1 MIMLAPSSRALVV
14 RQPQSTRVEGVNIV
28 MKSDASKVHTD
39 VALFLHLANAGL
51 RKSCMREIRTCRLSG
66 GRRPARKRASSDPT
80 VGMKPGIGRQRAVWY
95 AVILLAVIGVAVA
108 VRSMVHVVPIVLRG
122 YHPPA
127 APSNPRLAQFAA
139 LDDLFARYP
148 ILTLVHIV
156 PGLLFMILGPLQFN
170 PTIRARYLRWH
181 RLSGRVFVVCGLVIG
196 ISALAMSFGM
206 PAIGGVNQAA
216 ATTLFGM
223 LFLFA
228 LCRAFWHIRRGEVAL
243 HREWMIR
250 AFAIGLAVAT
260 IRPIIGMF
268 FATSPFTGLTPRE
281 FF

>member
-1 MIMLAPSSRALVV
+1 
-14 RQPQSTRVEGVNIV
+14 
-28 MKSDASKVHTD
+28 
-39 VALFLHLANAGL
+39 
-51 RKSCMREIRTCRLSG
+51 
-66 GRRPARKRASSDPT
+66 
-80 VGMKPGIGRQRAVWY
+80 MKPGIGRQRGVWY
-95 AVILLAVIGVAVA
+95 GVIFLAAIGVAVA
-108 VRSMVHVVPIVLRG
+108 VRRMVHVVPIVLHG
-122 YHPPA
+122 YRPPP

-170 PTIRARYLRWH
+170 PTIRARHLRWH
-181 RLSGRVFVVCGLVIG
+181 RLSGRVFVVCGLVVG

-216 ATTLFGM
+216 ATTLFGT

-228 LCRAFWHIRRGEVAL
+228 LCRAFWHIRQGEVAL

-281 FF
+281 FFGIAFWIGFVVHLIAAETWIHATAASPIPVRFQE

>member
-1 MIMLAPSSRALVV
+1 
-14 RQPQSTRVEGVNIV
+14 
-28 MKSDASKVHTD
+28 
-39 VALFLHLANAGL
+39 
-51 RKSCMREIRTCRLSG
+51 
-66 GRRPARKRASSDPT
+66 
-80 VGMKPGIGRQRAVWY
+80 MKPGIGRQKAVWY
-95 AVILLAVIGVAVA
+95 GIIFLAVIGSAAA
-108 VRSMVHVVPIVLRG
+108 VRRMVHVVPIVLRG

-170 PTIRARYLRWH
+170 PTIRARHLRWH
-181 RLSGRVFVVCGLVIG
+181 RLSGRVFVVCGLVVG

-216 ATTLFGM
+216 ATTLFGT

-228 LCRAFWHIRRGEVAL
+228 LCRAFWHIRRGEVAR

-268 FATSPFTGLTPRE
+268 FASSPFTGLTPRE
-281 FF
+281 FFGIAFWIGFVVHLIAAETWIHATAAPPIPVGFQE

>member
-1 MIMLAPSSRALVV
+1 
-14 RQPQSTRVEGVNIV
+14 
-28 MKSDASKVHTD
+28 
-39 VALFLHLANAGL
+39 
-51 RKSCMREIRTCRLSG
+51 
-66 GRRPARKRASSDPT
+66 
-80 VGMKPGIGRQRAVWY
+80 MKPGIGRQRAVWY

-108 VRSMVHVVPIVLRG
+108 VRRMVHVVPIVLRG

-127 APSNPRLAQFAA
+127 TPSNPRLAQFAA

-170 PTIRARYLRWH
+170 PTIRARHLPWH
-181 RLSGRVFVVCGLVIG
+181 RLSGRVFVVCGLVVG

-216 ATTLFGM
+216 ATTLFGT

-268 FATSPFTGLTPRE
+268 FATSPITGLTPRE
-281 FF
+281 FFGIAFWIGFVVHLIAAETWIHATAAPPIPVGFQE